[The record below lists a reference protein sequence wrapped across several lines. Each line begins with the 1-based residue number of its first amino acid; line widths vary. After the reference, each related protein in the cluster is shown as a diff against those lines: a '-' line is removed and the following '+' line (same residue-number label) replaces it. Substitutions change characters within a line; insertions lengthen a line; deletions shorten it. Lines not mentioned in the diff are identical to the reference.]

1 MKRGIII
8 ASIVLAILVIA
19 LGAYFV
25 VYKKTNASSSDN
37 SATENSTE
45 KQNTSLENSNESTS
59 DSGSSNSLGEFQ
71 LDFANKVARTPY
83 ERLFIGEKADEE
95 TMNKFLASIN
105 NTRNDLRSFIQNIN
119 DSEMELEVEQEDS
132 IGLNSINFPLVKDSD
147 IKALSFDVEISSGAI
162 SVTPILDYIGS
173 GINNSEGEK
182 ISISSETSS
191 KVALVKIT
199 WNNFENGT
207 DEVNNAVNSKKNIT
221 ISLDTEYEK
230 SGPQFGIY
238 YAEIKIELYNTST
251 SGNSSS
257 AKLRVYAEG
266 GEELRMP
273 QGEIVINEYNINES
287 LDNDEPILFLDAGW
301 IIKRIDKSCKG
312 IIFPGVN
319 KIGISSYNPSKLEKA
334 VSDKEYANKEGM
346 SCPLKEFEE
355 EDRDDPS
362 VMFVL
367 VD

>member
-1 MKRGIII
+1 MRKEAI
-8 ASIVLAILVIA
+8 AAVVVFILLIFF
-19 LGAYFV
+19 LGNYFILG
-25 VYKKTNASSSDN
+25 KKANV
-37 SATENSTE
+37 
-45 KQNTSLENSNESTS
+45 SNS
-59 DSGSSNSLGEFQ
+59 DSINKSEIEDQITGNQSNISEENDEAKNSLGEFQ

-83 ERLFIGEKADEE
+83 ERVFVTEE
-95 TMNKFLASIN
+95 INEEVKSKFLTSIN

-119 DSEMELEVEQEDS
+119 DSEIELEVEQEDS
-132 IGLNSINFPLVKDSD
+132 IGLNSINFPLIKDSD

-162 SVTPILDYIGS
+162 SVKPILDYADS
-173 GINNSEGEK
+173 KINNSEGEK
-182 ISISSETSS
+182 ISISSETLS
-191 KVALVKIT
+191 KTAIVKIT

-207 DEVNNAVNSKKNIT
+207 DEMNNAVNSNKNIT

-230 SGPQFGIY
+230 PEIPLGVY

-251 SGNSSS
+251 SGNSSF
-257 AKLRVYAEG
+257 AKLRVYAES

-273 QGEIVINEYNINES
+273 QGEIVINEYNINDS
-287 LDNDEPILFLDAGW
+287 LDNDEPILFLDAEW

-319 KIGISSYNPSKLEKA
+319 KIGIASYNPSKLEKA

-362 VMFVL
+362 VVFVL
-367 VD
+367 VE